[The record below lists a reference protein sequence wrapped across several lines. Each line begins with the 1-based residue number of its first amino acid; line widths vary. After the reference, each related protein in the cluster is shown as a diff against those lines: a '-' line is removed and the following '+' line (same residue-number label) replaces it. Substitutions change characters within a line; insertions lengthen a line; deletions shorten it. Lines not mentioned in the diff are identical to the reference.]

1 LPFGDGAND
10 IDMLE
15 LAGLGIAFNGNGAL
29 RAAADASVTQPFLD
43 SVLFILG
50 ISGDE
55 IDEVDAMDRVRFA
68 GSRD

>member
-1 LPFGDGAND
+1 
-10 IDMLE
+10 
-15 LAGLGIAFNGNGAL
+15 
-29 RAAADASVTQPFLD
+29 VTQPFLD

>member
-1 LPFGDGAND
+1 MPSVTVPTTSTCS
-10 IDMLE
+10 E
-15 LAGLGIAFNGNGAL
+15 LAGLGIAFNGKAAL
-29 RAAADASVTQPFLD
+29 RAAADASVNQPFLD

-55 IDEVDAMDRVRFA
+55 IDEVDAMDRARYA